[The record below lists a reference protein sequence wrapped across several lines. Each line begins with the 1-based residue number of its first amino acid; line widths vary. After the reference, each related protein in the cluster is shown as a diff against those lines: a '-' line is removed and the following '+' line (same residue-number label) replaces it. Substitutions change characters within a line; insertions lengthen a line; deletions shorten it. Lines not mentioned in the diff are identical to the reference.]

1 MFWSAFFVQN
11 KALENDVAKSV
22 EDGSEA
28 IVDDVA
34 KRVNSVIIRIEKEVI
49 KEKLGVDVDVDND
62 AEVVVANIDAN
73 DSNAEQ
79 NNNETHLGSQE
90 ETKTSVARIDDG
102 DER

>member
-1 MFWSAFFVQN
+1 M
-11 KALENDVAKSV
+11 
-22 EDGSEA
+22 
-28 IVDDVA
+28 
-34 KRVNSVIIRIEKEVI
+34 I